1 MIKFLPE
8 IYPDEAFYSYLSRCF
23 VRSGYI
29 WNRGIANEIFDNPTC
44 AIDKCFLNVFTPE
57 FKKLL
62 DEKIGLKNLILN
74 HTLFKYYARFLPL
87 EKRKFAFQSAMN
99 NEPFQNR
106 NLPIPQQSSISCLRY
121 CPMCVE
127 EDRLK
132 YNEAYIHLVH
142 TIPDI
147 HTCTKHACNLV
158 DMDLVKE
165 KSYRTTFVPLEFVV
179 KKKKPAFTNQESI
192 DFRITKYITEVFNQP
207 LDLTTE
213 LIIGNY
219 LSNKL
224 DDKYISPRG
233 EQRNLEPLF
242 EDIKAFYFK
251 AQNFKLSKKTL
262 GLIYRGLYYNP
273 YEILLVSMFQNISP
287 WTLCSYAGSSKPRHL
302 RFDQTVRKLYQN
314 GQTMHKIAN
323 TLHVN
328 HEVVRQ
334 VLMGTYDKPHRPC
347 STYKC
352 QRWDWEK
359 IDNDC
364 CRDFYTKVS
373 TIDRKKVSKP
383 TVAKLFGLKDKT
395 LRNLPKLSALIKEF
409 KSKQDTG

>member
-29 WNRGIANEIFDNPTC
+29 WNRGIANEIFDKPTC
-44 AIDKCFLNVFTPE
+44 SIDKYFLNVFTPE

-62 DEKIGLKNLILN
+62 DEKLGLKELILN
-74 HTLFKYYARFLPL
+74 HTIFKYYARFLPL
-87 EKRKFAFQSAMN
+87 DKRKLALQSALN

-106 NLPIPQQSSISCLRY
+106 NLPIPQQSNISCLRY

-132 YNEAYIHLVH
+132 YGEAYIHLVH

-158 DMDLVKE
+158 DISEVKE
-165 KSYRTTFVPLEFVV
+165 SSYRTTFVPLEFAV
-179 KKKKPAFTNQESI
+179 KKKKPTFVNQENI
-192 DFRITKYITEVFNQP
+192 DFKINQYITNVFNQP
-207 LDLTTE
+207 LDTETE
-213 LIIGNY
+213 LIIGNF

-233 EQRNLEPLF
+233 EQRNLEILL
-242 EDIKAFYFK
+242 EDMEIFYKNTPFDTTK
-251 AQNFKLSKKTL
+251 KDLSYIFRNL
-262 GLIYRGLYYNP
+262 SYAPHN
-273 YEILLVSMFQNISP
+273 ILLVSLFQRIPPSDLANYLGTSTPKYEI
-287 WTLCSYAGSSKPRHL
+287 
-302 RFDQTVRKLYQN
+302 FDQRVRSLFQE
-314 GQTMHKIAN
+314 GLSMHKIAQV
-323 TLHVN
+323 LKVN

-334 VLMGTYDKPHRPC
+334 VLLGTYDKPKNCGSNYR
-347 STYKC
+347 C
-352 QRWDWEK
+352 QRWNWEE
-359 IDNDC
+359 IDNKC

-373 TIDRKKVSKP
+373 SIDKKKVSKP
-383 TVAKLFGLKDKT
+383 TVARLFGLKDKT
-395 LRNLPKLSALIKEF
+395 LRNLPKLAALIQEF
-409 KSKQDTG
+409 KSNQKVS

>member
-8 IYPDEAFYSYLSRCF
+8 IYPDESFYSYLSRYF

-29 WNRGIANEIFDNPTC
+29 WNRGIANEIFDKPTC

-62 DEKIGLKNLILN
+62 DDHIGLKNLILN

-87 EKRKFAFQSAMN
+87 EKRKLALQSAMN
-99 NEPFQNR
+99 NESFQNR

-121 CPMCVE
+121 CPKCVE
-127 EDRLK
+127 EDQLK
-132 YNEAYIHLVH
+132 YGEAYIHLVH

-158 DMDLVKE
+158 DLDLVKE
-165 KSYRTTFVPLEFVV
+165 NTYRTSFVPLEFAV
-179 KKKKPAFTNQESI
+179 KKKNPTFVNQENI
-192 DFRITKYITEVFNQP
+192 NFRIAQYITEVFNHP
-207 LDLTTE
+207 LELTKE

-233 EQRNLEPLF
+233 EQRNLEILF
-242 EDIKAFYFK
+242 EDLKVFYK
-251 AQNFKLSKKTL
+251 DAHNFNTTKRDLAYIFRSLSHTP
-262 GLIYRGLYYNP
+262 YN
-273 YEILLVSMFQNISP
+273 ILLVALFQRISP
-287 WTLCSYAGSSKPRHL
+287 FDFANYLGTSIPRHEI
-302 RFDQTVRKLYQN
+302 FDQRVRSLSQE
-314 GQTMHKIAN
+314 GLSMHRIAQILN
-323 TLHVN
+323 VN

-334 VLMGTYDKPHRPC
+334 VLLGTYDKPKNC
-347 STYKC
+347 GSKYKC
-352 QRWDWEK
+352 QRWNWEE
-359 IDNDC
+359 IDNNC

-383 TVAKLFGLKDKT
+383 TVARLFGLKDKT
-395 LRNLPKLSALIKEF
+395 LRNLPKLTALIQEF
-409 KSKQDTG
+409 KSNQKIG